1 MTTSLS
7 TAVDTPAEV
16 PARSPGRGHRL
27 VLAAIL
33 LVSTAWY
40 GWGIWELGYGYPYYS
55 AAVESM
61 SGSWTGFL
69 FGSVDPLGVVTVDKP
84 PMGLWI
90 QVLSVQALGFHGW
103 ALILPQVLEGVATVW
118 VLFLTVRRWQGERV
132 ALLAAALF
140 SCTPIVVA
148 VIRDNMPDPL
158 LFLLLVSAAYAVTR
172 AIDDPG
178 RERRWML
185 LAAVFLGC
193 AFTTKM
199 VQAWLVLPA
208 LALAYLVGSSSG
220 VRAKALTTALAT
232 GVLAVTSFWWVV
244 VVDLWPGPKPYIG
257 SSADGSAR
265 DLVFGYNG
273 LGRIVGQDFAAAA
286 SYAEE
291 HGKSFYQSDPGAGR
305 LLGTSLGGQA
315 GWLLPLALAA
325 VLAGVVLVVL
335 GRRPP
340 RRTVAGWVLWGGWL
354 LVCVAVFSF
363 MRGIWLLYYTAELA
377 PAIAA
382 LSAAALA
389 ALWRQYRAEGRWWP
403 LLPTVIAGLGFW
415 AWLLVNRAPEWNG
428 WTGIV
433 VAAATALAV
442 GLLVLAKL
450 GPRRAAVPGFVIGLV
465 AISAAP
471 VAWST
476 ATGVGYSAG
485 LPMLPAAGP
494 VSLQTDYLEPAVRD
508 DLRGLLGGWG
518 ARDFRASAGT
528 LDETGKALLGYVERE
543 SGDTRVTLAVETA
556 DTAAPFIMATD
567 RAVIGMAGF
576 TNRDP
581 APSPD
586 RLREWIERGEVAHV
600 LLLPEEKGQ
609 YEFVRTTCTS
619 VPPAAY
625 GAEEGPGDLYRC
637 RL

>member
-1 MTTSLS
+1 MTSSLS
-7 TAVDTPAEV
+7 TPIEDVAV
-16 PARSPGRGHRL
+16 ARVRWPRFA
-27 VLAAIL
+27 LAAIL
-33 LVSTAWY
+33 VVTAAWY
-40 GWGIWELGYGYPYYS
+40 GWGIWKLGYGYPYYS
-55 AAVESM
+55 AAVDSM
-61 SGSWTGFL
+61 SRSWTGFL

-84 PMGLWI
+84 PMGLWV
-90 QVLSVQALGFHGW
+90 QVLSARALGFHGW
-103 ALILPQVLEGVATVW
+103 SLILPQVLEGVATVW

-140 SCTPIVVA
+140 ACTPIVVA
-148 VIRDNMPDPL
+148 VVRDNMPDPL

-172 AIDDPG
+172 AIDSPA

-199 VQAWLVLPA
+199 VQAWLVLPS
-208 LALAYLVGSSSG
+208 LAAAYLAGSAST
-220 VRAKALTTALAT
+220 VRAKAVTTALAT
-232 GVLAVTSFWWVV
+232 GVLAITSFWWVV
-244 VVDLWPGPKPYIG
+244 VVDLWPTPKPYIG
-257 SSADGSAR
+257 SSVDGTAR

-286 SYAEE
+286 SYAED
-291 HGKSFYQSDPGAGR
+291 HGKSFYQSDPGIGR
-305 LLGTSLGGQA
+305 LFGTSLGGQA

-325 VLAGVVLVVL
+325 VLASILLVLL

-340 RRTVAGWVLWGGWL
+340 RRIVAGWTLWGGWL
-354 LVCVAVFSF
+354 LTCAVVFSF

-389 ALWRQYRAEGRWWP
+389 ALWRHYRAEGRWWP
-403 LLPTVIAGLGFW
+403 VLPTVVACLGGW

-428 WTGIV
+428 WAGLV
-433 VAAATALAV
+433 VVVVTLVSVA
-442 GLLVLAKL
+442 LLVAGKL
-450 GPRRAAVPGFVIGLV
+450 GPRRLAPQGFAAGLV
-465 AISAAP
+465 AITVAP
-471 VAWST
+471 VVWST
-476 ATGVGYSAG
+476 ATSVGYSAG

-494 VSLQTDYLEPAVRD
+494 VSLQTDYLEPEVRD

-518 ARDFRASAGT
+518 ARDYRASAGV
-528 LDETGKALLGYVERE
+528 LDDSGKALLGYVERE
-543 SGDTRVTLAVETA
+543 SGATRIALAAETA
-556 DTAAPFIMATD
+556 DTAAPFILATD
-567 RAVIGMAGF
+567 RGVVGMAGF

-581 APSPD
+581 APSAD
-586 RLREWIERGEVAHV
+586 QLRQWIEHGEVAFV

-609 YEFVRTTCTS
+609 YEFVRTSCAA
-619 VPPAAY
+619 VPPASY

-637 RL
+637 RR